1 MPIPINPKLTKYVEL
16 LKIIKEEFNNDSKKI
31 IQEDVLRV
39 AMNILNDV
47 KEVYGKLDFSDSVN
61 IGKKLYKEN
70 PSKYNK
76 SEKIMIKL
84 RLWLNSAI
92 SFNALIEFV
101 KVLLSS
107 EYSTKCFSN
116 SAYKY
121 RKCAGEDLACVCKSK
136 FSVNKDTPTASR
148 CFLNNSIK
156 EAAA

>member
-1 MPIPINPKLTKYVEL
+1 MIIININFNIYYVEL

-76 SEKIMIKL
+76 SEKII
-84 RLWLNSAI
+84 I
-92 SFNALIEFV
+92 TI
-101 KVLLSS
+101 
-107 EYSTKCFSN
+107 
-116 SAYKY
+116 
-121 RKCAGEDLACVCKSK
+121 
-136 FSVNKDTPTASR
+136 
-148 CFLNNSIK
+148 
-156 EAAA
+156 